1 MTVNCEA
8 KECKNNCSGQCNA
21 ESISIVDIEENKNI
35 KMKDSDYMAC
45 KSFEWKW
52 LIWILLLKQ
61 TINYV
66 IR

>member
-8 KECKNNCSGQCNA
+8 KECKNNCNGQCNA

-45 KSFEWKW
+45 KSFEWE
-52 LIWILLLKQ
+52 
-61 TINYV
+61 
-66 IR
+66 

>member
-8 KECKNNCSGQCNA
+8 KECKNNCNGQCNA

-45 KSFEWKW
+45 KSFEWK
-52 LIWILLLKQ
+52 
-61 TINYV
+61 
-66 IR
+66 